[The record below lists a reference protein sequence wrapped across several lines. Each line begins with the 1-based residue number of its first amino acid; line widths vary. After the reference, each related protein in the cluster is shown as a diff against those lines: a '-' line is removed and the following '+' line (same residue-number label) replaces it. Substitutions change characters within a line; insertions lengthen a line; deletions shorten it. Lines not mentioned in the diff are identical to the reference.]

1 MTMYAEQSITG
12 INLIDLNRR
21 QVLMIRDAL
30 SRSVQDCELESD
42 EKRIIVILIRT
53 LEKTLEEVK
62 K

>member
-1 MTMYAEQSITG
+1 MYAEQSIIG

>member
-1 MTMYAEQSITG
+1 MYAEQSITG

-30 SRSVQDCELESD
+30 SRSVQDCGLESH
-42 EKRIIVILIRT
+42 EKGIIVILIRT
-53 LEKTLEEVK
+53 LQKTLEEVK

>member
-1 MTMYAEQSITG
+1 MYAEQSITG